1 MKRVP
6 QASVTQAGSL
16 VKSGDVLIV
25 GGFGMTGT
33 PVQLLH
39 ALADTDTRDLT
50 YVANNVGEPG
60 LGGGRMLRNGQ
71 IRRAVGS
78 YFTSNPE
85 ILKAAHS
92 GEMEIELLPQGSHSL
107 LQVQATLAGP
117 HRPLLCAR
125 GLATASCRC
134 AS

>member
-6 QASVTQAGSL
+6 QVSVAQAASL

-60 LGGGRMLRNGQ
+60 LGG
-71 IRRAVGS
+71 
-78 YFTSNPE
+78 
-85 ILKAAHS
+85 
-92 GEMEIELLPQGSHSL
+92 
-107 LQVQATLAGP
+107 
-117 HRPLLCAR
+117 
-125 GLATASCRC
+125 
-134 AS
+134 